1 MLFTSRLG
9 FPPFSALMNVVFT
22 LSLLLSGRR
31 ATPYLACLP
40 CEVAV
45 LLNLQLSFSPI
56 RLFR

>member
-1 MLFTSRLG
+1 
-9 FPPFSALMNVVFT
+9 MNVVFT